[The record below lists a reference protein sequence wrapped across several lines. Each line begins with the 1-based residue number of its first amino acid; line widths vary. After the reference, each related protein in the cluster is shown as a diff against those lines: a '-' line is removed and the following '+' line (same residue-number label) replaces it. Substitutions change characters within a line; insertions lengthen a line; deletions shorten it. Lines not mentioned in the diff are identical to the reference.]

1 MQLEDIA
8 DITVGAIKEA
18 SWTNDWTFFGGFKLY
33 YLGDGKHRLWLDETA
48 EKAPE
53 IDESV
58 TYDEVTLKRTLK
70 AGVWN
75 TFVSPF
81 AIPADTL
88 SGWEVKELTHS
99 SFNGEVLSLTFED
112 VTDGIIQAGVPYM
125 VRNVNQMDVLT
136 SFSMENVVVNTS
148 FNNVETEHV
157 EFVGTYT
164 DGYVPEGGGFI
175 SNNVFYQ
182 ASEPNTNRLKG
193 FRAYLRIFDPEVRSI
208 SYRMADNEDED
219 ENDGDGTSVD
229 SSTAEV
235 TSVAIYNTQGVR
247 LETMQ
252 EGLNII
258 LMSDGS
264 VVKVMMR

>member
-1 MQLEDIA
+1 
-8 DITVGAIKEA
+8 
-18 SWTNDWTFFGGFKLY
+18 
-33 YLGDGKHRLWLDETA
+33 
-48 EKAPE
+48 
-53 IDESV
+53 
-58 TYDEVTLKRTLK
+58 
-70 AGVWN
+70 
-75 TFVSPF
+75 
-81 AIPADTL
+81 
-88 SGWEVKELTHS
+88 
-99 SFNGEVLSLTFED
+99 
-112 VTDGIIQAGVPYM
+112 M
-125 VRNVNQMDVLT
+125 VRNVNQMDTLT

-164 DGYVPEGGGFI
+164 DGYVPAGGGFI

-182 ASEPNTNRLKG
+182 AKKDNTNRLKG
-193 FRAYLRIFDPEVRSI
+193 FRAYLRILDPEVRSI
-208 SYRMADNEDED
+208 SYRMTDDED

-252 EGLNII
+252 EGLNIV

-264 VVKVMMR
+264 VVKVMVR